1 MLVLHSGTKGFL
13 KSYCKLL
20 GAYNFNPKEE
30 ENIILYKELL
40 LKQDTLLLETSSAP
54 EALLEEGEVD
64 AAVGAVLDEAGML
77 GEVVLLAVLEDKETV
92 GLEEVAAE
100 DDVGQFGDLRQDV
113 RRVGKDEV
121 ELLAALCHVLKGVG
135 TNGKGCGVL
144 QLVEELLDEAMVT
157 DIELHADDASA
168 ASADELQRN
177 AARAGEEVEGR
188 RCFAEVDVALQD
200 IEEVLLGEVCR
211 GTCRERARHVEVPAF
226 VFAGDDSHNIKRR

>member
-1 MLVLHSGTKGFL
+1 M
-13 KSYCKLL
+13 
-20 GAYNFNPKEE
+20 
-30 ENIILYKELL
+30 
-40 LKQDTLLLETSSAP
+40 
-54 EALLEEGEVD
+54 
-64 AAVGAVLDEAGML
+64 LDEARML
-77 GEVVLLAVLEDKETV
+77 GEVVLLAVLEDEEAA
-92 GLEEVAAE
+92 GLEEWAGE

-121 ELLAALCHVLKGVG
+121 ELLAALCHVLKGIG
-135 TNGKGCGVL
+135 ANGKGCGVL

-168 ASADELQRN
+168 TSADELQRN

-200 IEEVLLGEVCR
+200 VEEVLLGEVCR

-226 VFAGDDSHNIKRR
+226 VFACDDSHVFVSEE